1 MEHKICLVNSRLEGT
16 YPPLGLGYLASYLEK
31 YGRYKYEIKVVDGNY
46 DQDIF
51 NTIKKFNPK
60 VIGFTGLSPQI
71 RDVVSLSQRL
81 RLALPESYQILG
93 GIHATSEPE
102 KSLRKA
108 GLDYAVLG
116 EGEETFQEL
125 ADYLISKDRAQDGI
139 NKIPGIAYLKDDRFY
154 FTGWRPEIGD
164 LDRLPFPNR
173 RILNMNYYLSQYLL
187 IRGLIG
193 NRITTVHASRGCPFD
208 CSFCSSRIVFKKV
221 RYFSCEYVID
231 ELKELISKFKV
242 RAVFFTDDTFI
253 LDKKRV
259 WDLCESLIK
268 SGLNKR
274 LKWEVQGRANLLN
287 WNDLGLLRLMKKAGC
302 VQIDYGFEVG
312 DDKVLR
318 FLKKENVS
326 VELNRR
332 AIEITKKA
340 GLRVLGTFMLA
351 VPGENDAQMEK
362 TRRFIKENFKDID
375 FFQVFIATPY
385 PGSELYRICLEQG
398 TVKEDY
404 IEQIEKEEREDKIQI
419 YSNSVTPKKVI
430 EILSSLD
437 KLMLKKISFFN
448 KAGWLFYNLAHFPKD
463 TVRRLLKFL
472 LKNKT

>member
-1 MEHKICLVNSRLEGT
+1 
-16 YPPLGLGYLASYLEK
+16 
-31 YGRYKYEIKVVDGNY
+31 
-46 DQDIF
+46 
-51 NTIKKFNPK
+51 
-60 VIGFTGLSPQI
+60 
-71 RDVVSLSQRL
+71 
-81 RLALPESYQILG
+81 
-93 GIHATSEPE
+93 
-102 KSLRKA
+102 
-108 GLDYAVLG
+108 
-116 EGEETFQEL
+116 
-125 ADYLISKDRAQDGI
+125 
-139 NKIPGIAYLKDDRFY
+139 
-154 FTGWRPEIGD
+154 
-164 LDRLPFPNR
+164 
-173 RILNMNYYLSQYLL
+173 MNYYLSQYLL